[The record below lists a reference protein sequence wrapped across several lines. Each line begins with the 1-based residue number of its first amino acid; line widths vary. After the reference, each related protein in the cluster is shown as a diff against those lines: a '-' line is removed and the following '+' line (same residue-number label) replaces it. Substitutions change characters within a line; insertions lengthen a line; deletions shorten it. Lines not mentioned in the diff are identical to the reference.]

1 MNNVKNIEKIAKN
14 KNKGCEQYIKKNIE
28 KNRLMSKLLS
38 DNKEYKI
45 TRYQIFL

>member
-1 MNNVKNIEKIAKN
+1 MNNVKNIQKIVKNKN
-14 KNKGCEQYIKKNIE
+14 KNKGGEQYIKKNIE

-45 TRYQIFL
+45 TRY